1 MNLII
6 LGPQGSGKGTQA
18 KLIAQKYGLTH
29 ISTGDLFRQE
39 IASGSDFGKALKE
52 IIDKGDLVPD
62 ELLFSTL
69 EKAPLNEKNGFILD
83 GTPRNQFQAEEF
95 EKIVQ
100 KVNIHIDKVI
110 LIDVPRAE
118 SIKRLLKRAEIE
130 HRADDNLE
138 AINKRLDLYDTET
151 KPVVDYYR
159 HQGKI
164 IDIDGTPDIDTIFKD
179 ICNKLDSGVK

>member
-1 MNLII
+1 MAWVV
-6 LGPQGSGKGTQA
+6 P

-52 IIDKGDLVPD
+52 IIDNGDLVPD

-95 EKIVQ
+95 EKIIQ
-100 KVNIHIDKVI
+100 KVNIYIDKSGGI
-110 LIDVPRAE
+110 TRGQHTTRA
-118 SIKRLLKRAEIE
+118 
-130 HRADDNLE
+130 
-138 AINKRLDLYDTET
+138 
-151 KPVVDYYR
+151 
-159 HQGKI
+159 
-164 IDIDGTPDIDTIFKD
+164 TPFCFVTQRKFWFNFFI
-179 ICNKLDSGVK
+179 